1 MRLQE
6 TCCSSQVLKL
16 CKSVQ
21 ETNEEVLFIKA
32 QQKPRQK
39 LYLSRFNVE
48 ARQKLYLS
56 RITKLGKH
64 AHGYAHFAE
73 FGGPM
78 NNAMGPKK
86 IAKSN

>member
-1 MRLQE
+1 M
-6 TCCSSQVLKL
+6 LKL

-32 QQKPRQK
+32 RQK

-78 NNAMGPKK
+78 NSAMGPKK
-86 IAKSN
+86 